1 MNQLQKSGGK
11 PSPSPIP
18 APVPMPQDVEIA
30 LQAFQ
35 NALDTAVA
43 IAAKREDSKTERTL
57 ILAKKEI
64 EVAAIE
70 ANTQREIANDRNIH
84 QRSMLLIQKIG
95 DLLLN
100 NAQALTPEIM
110 SAANFLLQI
119 LREER

>member
-43 IAAKREDSKTERTL
+43 IAAKREDSRTDTYPCE
-57 ILAKKEI
+57 K
-64 EVAAIE
+64 
-70 ANTQREIANDRNIH
+70 RD
-84 QRSMLLIQKIG
+84 
-95 DLLLN
+95 
-100 NAQALTPEIM
+100 
-110 SAANFLLQI
+110 
-119 LREER
+119 